1 MNKLWAPWRIK
12 FIKIRKIKGC
22 IFCIRPFLYKDKE
35 GLSFRIKGKKDKNS
49 FIIKKSRHSFAM
61 LNIYPYNNGHIMVS
75 PFRHVKDLK
84 GLNDAELLD
93 IMKLTRDMQALLEK
107 KLKPHGFNIGINT
120 GKAAGAGYKG
130 HLHIHIVPRWKGD
143 SNFMPV
149 VADTKVMPQSL
160 EELYKTL
167 VNLRGYPSG

>member
-1 MNKLWAPWRIK
+1 MNRLWAPWRSA

-22 IFCIRPFLYKDKE
+22 IFCI
-35 GLSFRIKGKKDKNS
+35 KGKKDGDI
-49 FIIKKSRHSFAM
+49 FIIKKSAYSFAM

-84 GLNDAELLD
+84 GLNNEELLD

-107 KLKPHGFNIGINT
+107 KLKSHGFNIGINT
-120 GKAAGAGYKG
+120 GKIAGAGYKD
-130 HLHIHIVPRWKGD
+130 HIHIHIVPRWKGD

-149 VADTKVMPQSL
+149 IADTKVMPVSL
-160 EELYKTL
+160 KELYKL
-167 VNLRGYPSG
+167 LCCA